1 VCARDRRAGSR
12 PNPQSAGFGLH
23 VGLFFRNT
31 GISEE
36 LATAFRA
43 DQCRA
48 SSRFRRREPIDDDVF
63 HPVAVVTGTK
73 RIGSVVGVRLAEKGA
88 DVVLTYNRSKK
99 EAESAAQIIKDKGRR
114 TLTLQVNLSH
124 YEDTRKMADE
134 ILNRMGRIDI
144 LVNMA
149 SIYSSKPFLETSE
162 ADWDENMSI
171 NLKSA
176 YLCAK
181 AVIPAMRVQGGGR
194 IINFAD
200 WIAASGRP
208 RYKGFVEYYVSKV
221 GVIGLTESLALE
233 LAPYNILVNAIAPG
247 PILAPPHLTP
257 DEDAEVKKATPLGRW
272 GGEEEISKAVI
283 SLLETDFITGE
294 CIRVDGG
301 RHVY

>member
-1 VCARDRRAGSR
+1 MDIQGK
-12 PNPQSAGFGLH
+12 
-23 VGLFFRNT
+23 
-31 GISEE
+31 
-36 LATAFRA
+36 
-43 DQCRA
+43 
-48 SSRFRRREPIDDDVF
+48 
-63 HPVAVVTGTK
+63 VAVITGTK
-73 RIGSVVGVRLAEKGA
+73 RIGSFVGVRLAERGA
-88 DVVLTYNRSKK
+88 DVALTYNRSRN
-99 EAESAAQIIKDKGRR
+99 EAESAAQKIRGMGRR
-114 TLTLQVNLSH
+114 ALTLQVNLSRL
-124 YEDTRKMADE
+124 EDTRTMADE
-134 ILNRMGRIDI
+134 ILSRMGRIDI

-162 ADWDENMSI
+162 ADWDENMNV

-181 AVIPAMRVQGGGR
+181 AVIPAMRAQNGGR

-221 GVIGLTESLALE
+221 AVIGLTESLALE

-257 DEDAEVKKATPLGRW
+257 DEDAEVKKSTPLGRW